1 MLDIFLF
8 EDPLVWNFPLLAGLI
23 GVYAFYIVLLHT
35 YTEIKIYDKQPL
47 LFFLSLTLLYLT
59 IGSPLSSLN
68 HLSFS
73 LHMIQ
78 MSLLFFVIPPLF
90 LLGIPEASL
99 LMIKRLNIP
108 FLAAL
113 VTFAILFFFYHF
125 QAVLSYLSLHSS
137 IHNSYLLLLMLLSLL
152 VWRPIVT
159 EQNKRFAFLSGIV
172 LLPACSLLILS
183 GLFGSGTNPLL
194 SGMMASLCMTPTAQN
209 SLSILPPPF
218 NTRADL
224 IIAGLLMMIIHKFA
238 IVLTVRLKN
247 KVLVRDLPGNG

>member
-8 EDPLVWNFPLLAGLI
+8 EDPLVWNVPLLTGLI
-23 GVYAFYIVLLHT
+23 GVCAFYIVLIRT

-47 LFFLSLTLLYLT
+47 LFCLSLTLLYLT
-59 IGSPLSSLN
+59 IGSPLSSIN

-108 FLAAL
+108 FLATL
-113 VTFAILFFFYHF
+113 VTFAILLFFYHL
-125 QAVLSYLSLHSS
+125 QAVLTYFSLHSY

-152 VWRPIVT
+152 IWRPIVT

-194 SGMMASLCMTPTAQN
+194 SGMMASLCITPSALNT
-209 SLSILPPPF
+209 LSVLPPPF

-224 IIAGLLMMIIHKFA
+224 IIAGLLMMGIHKFA
-238 IVLTVRLKN
+238 LLLTVRLKN
-247 KVLVRDLPGNG
+247 KVLARDLTGSG

>member
-1 MLDIFLF
+1 MLDFFLF
-8 EDPLVWNFPLLAGLI
+8 EDPFVWNFPLLAGLI
-23 GVYAFYIVLLHT
+23 GVCAFYIVLIHT

-59 IGSPLSSLN
+59 IGSPLSSIN

-78 MSLLFFVIPPLF
+78 LSLLFFVIPPLF
-90 LLGIPEASL
+90 LLGIPKASL

-113 VTFAILFFFYHF
+113 VPFAILFFFYHL
-125 QAVLSYLSLHSS
+125 QAVLTYLSLHSY

-152 VWRPIVT
+152 IWRPIVT

-172 LLPACSLLILS
+172 LLPACSLLILN

-194 SGMMASLCMTPTAQN
+194 SGMMASLCITPSALS

-218 NTRADL
+218 NTRFDL
-224 IIAGLLMMIIHKFA
+224 IMAGLLMMIIHKFA
-238 IVLTVRLKN
+238 LLLTVRLRN
-247 KVLVRDLPGNG
+247 KVLARDLTGNG

>member
-1 MLDIFLF
+1 MLFFLL
-8 EDPLVWNFPLLAGLI
+8 EDPFVWNFPLLAGLI
-23 GVYAFYIVLLHT
+23 ILCAIYIVLLRT

-47 LFFLSLTLLYLT
+47 LFFLSLTILYIT
-59 IGSPLSSLN
+59 IGSPLSSIN

-90 LLGIPEASL
+90 LLSIPEASL
-99 LMIKRLNIP
+99 LVIKRLNIP

-113 VTFAILFFFYHF
+113 VTFAILFFFYHL
-125 QAVLSYLSLHSS
+125 QAVLTYLSLHSY
-137 IHNSYLLLLMLLSLL
+137 IHNSYLLLLMVLSLL
-152 VWRPIVT
+152 IWQPIVT

-194 SGMMASLCMTPTAQN
+194 SGMMASLCITPSALN

-224 IIAGLLMMIIHKFA
+224 IIAGLLMMGIHKFA
-238 IVLTVRLKN
+238 LLLTVRLKN
-247 KVLVRDLPGNG
+247 KILARDLTGSG